1 MFWRPCLCPKRLLL
15 PAQREYIWCMSI
27 QPQPQT
33 PVITIPLSIISS
45 KQINHIIL
53 FSYHSSFHQ
62 PLSQRHE
69 DKCMRMNLPN
79 PRFFFSI
86 FIHSSWVTCLDYSTH
101 LLIILP
107 FFVEC
112 AIMYCLLHITSKRAK
127 FTWMGIS
134 WGADTCFFAL
144 GVVYL
149 GTSTFGF
156 STWVLDYTTSFRK
169 GSAYLV

>member
-45 KQINHIIL
+45 KQINHFIL

-79 PRFFFSI
+79 PRFFFSPYS
-86 FIHSSWVTCLDYSTH
+86 FIALEWHVW
-101 LLIILP
+101 IILRTCSSSYLFLLSVQSCIACFTLSASEQIYLDGDLMRSRHLFLWP
-107 FFVEC
+107 WELSIWAHPPLDFQHEC
-112 AIMYCLLHITSKRAK
+112 WIILLVFEREVPI
-127 FTWMGIS
+127 
-134 WGADTCFFAL
+134 
-144 GVVYL
+144 
-149 GTSTFGF
+149 
-156 STWVLDYTTSFRK
+156 
-169 GSAYLV
+169 